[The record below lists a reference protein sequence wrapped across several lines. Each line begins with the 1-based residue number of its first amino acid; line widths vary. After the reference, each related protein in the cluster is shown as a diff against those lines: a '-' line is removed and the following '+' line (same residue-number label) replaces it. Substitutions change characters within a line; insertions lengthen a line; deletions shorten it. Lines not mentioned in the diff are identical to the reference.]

1 MHENESLASQV
12 LQAKTAV
19 GPTDMQQATFM
30 LPKKKYFFQLVL
42 IQNFYITDKL
52 SKTD

>member
-30 LPKKKYFFQLVL
+30 LPKKIFFPTCL
-42 IQNFYITDKL
+42 DPKL
-52 SKTD
+52 LYYR